1 MNGGPNMSKPE
12 WGTKRTCLQCGEH
25 FYDLNKDPI
34 VCPHCGEKIPVDEFL
49 RLQMAYAGKSKRLGK
64 GKIHEDVE
72 TAAEIEADFSDTEG
86 DELELIEDAS
96 DLGDDNHDMAEVMDN
111 MEKGEE

>member
-1 MNGGPNMSKPE
+1 MSKPE
-12 WGTKRTCLQCGEH
+12 WGTKRICVQCGER

-34 VCPHCGEKIPVDEFL
+34 KCPNCGVTMSVEEFL
-49 RLQMAYAGKSKRLGK
+49 EKQATQAGRSKRGIK
-64 GKIHEDVE
+64 GKYHEDLDMITAEDTAFEE
-72 TAAEIEADFSDTEG
+72 TAGD

-111 MEKGEE
+111 VEKGEE

>member
-1 MNGGPNMSKPE
+1 MAKPE

-25 FYDLNKDPI
+25 FYDLRKDPI
-34 VCPHCGEKIPVDEFL
+34 KCPHCGDTVSVEEFL
-49 RLQMAYAGKSKRLGK
+49 RLQMACAGKVKRPNK
-64 GKIHEDVE
+64 GKTHE
-72 TAAEIEADFSDTEG
+72 EIEDLAADAPETDFAEPG
-86 DELELIEDAS
+86 DDDLELIEDAS

>member
-1 MNGGPNMSKPE
+1 MSKPE
-12 WGTKRTCLQCGEH
+12 WGTKRTCVQCGEH

-34 VCPHCGEKIPVDEFL
+34 VCPRCGEKLSLEEFL
-49 RLQMAYAGKSKRLGK
+49 RLNVVYAGKAKRPAK
-64 GKIHEDVE
+64 GKQHDDIESQTDLDE
-72 TAAEIEADFSDTEG
+72 EFADAETEG

>member
-1 MNGGPNMSKPE
+1 MAKPE

-25 FYDLNKDPI
+25 FYDLRKDPI
-34 VCPHCGEKIPVDEFL
+34 KCPHCGDTVSVDEFL
-49 RLQMAYAGKSKRLGK
+49 RLQMACAGKVRRLNK
-64 GKIHEDVE
+64 GKTHE
-72 TAAEIEADFSDTEG
+72 EIEELTPEADFAEAG
-86 DELELIEDAS
+86 DDDLELIEDAS